1 MDYVCES
8 VDGLR
13 LLLVYKSII
22 KLVFLV
28 APTIL
33 IALLTIDAI
42 KVIVSYD
49 YENKRQIINMS
60 VRRIIACVII
70 YFVPTIINASMS
82 LLGESGF
89 EIGKCYEK
97 ATDENIKILQEEL
110 EKKKKELNASINNGD
125 INLSDKNNNSSS
137 SSNNSNS
144 SIFDNSD
151 KNTNTTTN
159 NSETKKEVPKQET
172 KKETEKLEYDIENTN
187 IVIAHFHNHKTSK
200 AKIVIKNNKGK
211 VISNKKF
218 TFEISKPIATVSK
231 KGNIKATFA
240 GSAKITVYP
249 KNDETNKQTIRLTVI
264 KGTYTKV
271 RTTEKLK
278 AVNLKT
284 GKKETLKAGTD
295 GVYNGSTHLFSSDA
309 SHKLYY
315 PGDTLKVGNNYYS
328 VPYTS
333 VKAYE
338 YSISKNYSKE
348 IAEEFINS
356 NNFKSDTKYLFW
368 MNLGSQANYFFKRK
382 KGKWVLEKVMDI
394 NSGDVLGLHPEANG
408 GNCNGS
414 RSNPPL
420 AYGLGSCSSVNST
433 VIDGYRLD
441 KTWKGSW
448 LGLNLVIY
456 VHRDNGS
463 GFGAWHEAYASPK
476 YPRSHGC
483 VRHRTEDMLW
493 IKKNLSKLGGSRII
507 RF

>member
-1 MDYVCES
+1 MDYVCGS
-8 VDGLR
+8 VDGLK
-13 LLLVYKSII
+13 LLLLYKNII
-22 KLVFLV
+22 RLVFLI
-28 APTIL
+28 APSVLMVFL
-33 IALLTIDAI
+33 IIDAI
-42 KVIVSYD
+42 KVAVSYD
-49 YENKRQIINMS
+49 NENKRQVLKMS
-60 VRRIIACVII
+60 VRRMLACMLVYLIPT
-70 YFVPTIINASMS
+70 FVNVSMG
-82 LLGESGF
+82 LLNDYGV
-89 EIGKCYEK
+89 EIGECYEM
-97 ATDENIKILQEEL
+97 ATKENVRILQAEEKL
-110 EKKKKELNASINNGD
+110 KRKEKNYVYDTNKKNDRDIFENSNNNG
-125 INLSDKNNNSSS
+125 
-137 SSNNSNS
+137 NNSN
-144 SIFDNSD
+144 NANNGNGSD
-151 KNTNTTTN
+151 NTNN
-159 NSETKKEVPKQET
+159 NGVNNNQTVNEEPKD
-172 KKETEKLEYDIENTN
+172 ETEKLEYEIENNN

-200 AKIVIKNNKGK
+200 AKIKIRNSNGK

-218 TFEISKPIATVSK
+218 IFEISKPIATISK

-249 KNDETNKQTIRLTVI
+249 KDDETNKQTIKLTVI

-271 RTTEKLK
+271 RTIEKVK

-284 GKKETLKAGTD
+284 GKKEKLKAGTE

-333 VKAYE
+333 VEAYE
-338 YSISKNYSKE
+338 YSISKNYSKA

-356 NNFKSDTKYLFW
+356 NKFKSDTKYLFW

-382 KGKWVLEKVMDI
+382 KGKWVLVKVMDI

-420 AYGLGSCSSVNST
+420 AYGLGSCSSINST
-433 VIDGYRLD
+433 DIDGYRLD
-441 KTWKGSW
+441 RTWKGSW
-448 LGLNLVIY
+448 LGLSLVIY
-456 VHRDNGS
+456 VHRDDGG
-463 GFGAWHEAYASPK
+463 GFGAWHEAYVSPK

-493 IKKNLSKLGGSRII
+493 VKNNLSKLGGSRIV

>member
-1 MDYVCES
+1 MNSICET

-13 LLLVYKSII
+13 LFLILKSISRV
-22 KLVFLV
+22 VFV
-28 APTIL
+28 VVPTIL
-33 IALLTIDAI
+33 IVYLTIDAI
-42 KVIVSYD
+42 KIIAGYD
-49 YENKRQIINMS
+49 QEKKTQVFKTS
-60 VRRIIACVII
+60 VRRIVACMVI
-70 YFVPTIINASMS
+70 YLVPTIFNMSMTFLNGSGLEFKECYDNAT
-82 LLGESGF
+82 F
-89 EIGKCYEK
+89 
-97 ATDENIKILQEEL
+97 ENIKLLEAE
-110 EKKKKELNASINNGD
+110 EKKKDEEEDIFGTDNNDDNSIFDITKDDDSNSSNSSNN
-125 INLSDKNNNSSS
+125 NNNSIVDD
-137 SSNNSNS
+137 NNN
-144 SIFDNSD
+144 NETP
-151 KNTNTTTN
+151 KEETNQ
-159 NSETKKEVPKQET
+159 EPKEEIK
-172 KKETEKLEYDIENTN
+172 KLEYTIENTN
-187 IVIAHFHNHKTSK
+187 VVIAHFHNHKTSK
-200 AKIVIKNNKGK
+200 SKIVIKNSNGK

-218 TFEISKPIATVSK
+218 TFNISKPIATISK

-240 GSAKITVYP
+240 GTAKITVYP
-249 KNDETNKQTIRLTVI
+249 NNDETNKQTIQLTVI
-264 KGTYTKV
+264 KGTYAKV

-278 AVNLKT
+278 AINLKT
-284 GKKETLKAGTD
+284 GKKETLAEGTE
-295 GVYNGSTHLFSSDA
+295 GVYNGSTHLFNSDA

-315 PGDTLKVGNNYYS
+315 PGDTLKVGKNYYS

-382 KGKWVLEKVMDI
+382 KGKWVLVKVMDI

-420 AYGLGSCSSVNST
+420 AYGLGSCSSINST
-433 VIDGYRLD
+433 DIDGYRLD
-441 KTWKGSW
+441 RNWKGSW
-448 LGLNLVIY
+448 LGLSLVIY
-456 VHRDNGS
+456 VHRDDGG
-463 GFGAWHEAYASPK
+463 GFGAWHEAYVSPK

-493 IKKNLSKLGGSRII
+493 VKNNLSKLGGSRIV